1 MLRNTSLSSSL
12 RTPSTALKPRAST
25 ISLITEAGG
34 TRDEHFQKKRN
45 RSAIAHL
52 NHLQPLFMNNHNP
65 SKSEQAQISVRDVVG
80 VLFRHK
86 LLIFTTFITVAV
98 GTAVLTFLMPNE
110 YESRMKIL
118 VKNTRSDVPITPE
131 RTTGTAGTYFDNEVS
146 ENQINSEIELL
157 TSEDLL
163 NQVVTECGLYGPRA
177 SISERLGLKEPTRT
191 PAAQIEEAR
200 NQLRKDLVINPVKK
214 ANIIEVRYPSGS
226 PELAVAVLRKVQDLY
241 LVKHVKLHR
250 PPGTYEFFK
259 TQADQAE
266 GQLQNAEK
274 ELSGFQQSM
283 NVVSLTQQKEQTVQK
298 LTEAKSK
305 LLETKAFL
313 REVNDRIGKVQQQL
327 LTVNPRIVTQSRAM
341 PNQSSTEHF
350 NTMIVEL
357 QNKRTQLLTKFRSD
371 DRLVREVDQQ
381 IRTTRAAL
389 ERSSRETA
397 TEQSTDLNPLRQ
409 TLETELSRARVDQ
422 AGAEGRLEML
432 AGQVGQYEAQLSR
445 LEGITAQYE
454 DLSRKVKQGADNY
467 QLYQKKEEEARITD
481 ELDQNKITNVSV
493 AEAPIQPQLPVKP
506 NRPMNLLLGVFLGVL
521 LSLGSVLV
529 AEFMRDTVL
538 TPRELEVLTGKRV
551 LASLPR
557 TGRARRAVPVA
568 ISRGNR
574 ESSEPVVSEPRL
586 SQPKIVQEPFEWV
599 AGDFQKATGT

>member
-1 MLRNTSLSSSL
+1 
-12 RTPSTALKPRAST
+12 
-25 ISLITEAGG
+25 
-34 TRDEHFQKKRN
+34 
-45 RSAIAHL
+45 
-52 NHLQPLFMNNHNP
+52 MNNPNS
-65 SKSEQAQISVRDVVG
+65 SKSEQNQVSLRDVVG
-80 VLFRHK
+80 VLCRHK

-163 NQVVTECGLYGPRA
+163 NQVVTECGLYGSKA

-191 PAAQIEEAR
+191 PAAQIEQAR
-200 NQLRKDLVINPVKK
+200 NQLRKDLIINPVKK
-214 ANIIEVRYPSGS
+214 ANIIEVKYTSGS

-241 LVKHVKLHR
+241 LEKHVKLHR
-250 PPGTYEFFK
+250 PPGTYDFFK

-266 GQLQNAEK
+266 SQLQNAEK
-274 ELSGFQQSM
+274 ELSEFQQSM

-313 REVNDRIGKVQQQL
+313 REVNDRIAKVQQQM
-327 LTVNPRIVTQSRAM
+327 LTVKPRIVTQSRAM
-341 PNQSSTEHF
+341 PNQSSTERF
-350 NTMIVEL
+350 ATMIVEL
-357 QNKRTQLLTKFRSD
+357 QNKRTQLLTKFRPD

-389 ERSSRETA
+389 EKSSTETA

-409 TLETELSRARVDQ
+409 TLETELARARVDQ

-454 DLSRKVKQGADNY
+454 DLSRSVKQSSDNY

-493 AEAPIQPQLPVKP
+493 AEAPIRPQLPVRP
-506 NRPMNLLLGVFLGVL
+506 NRPMNLLLGVFLGAL
-521 LSLGSVLV
+521 LSMGAVLI

-538 TPRELEVLTGKRV
+538 TARELEVLTGRPV
-551 LASLPR
+551 LASLPKSGR
-557 TGRARRAVPVA
+557 TRRQAPAPMRAADYEP
-568 ISRGNR
+568 SRTANAD
-574 ESSEPVVSEPRL
+574 PRL
-586 SQPKIVQEPFEWV
+586 SQPKIVHEPFEWV
-599 AGDFQKATGT
+599 AADFQKATGT